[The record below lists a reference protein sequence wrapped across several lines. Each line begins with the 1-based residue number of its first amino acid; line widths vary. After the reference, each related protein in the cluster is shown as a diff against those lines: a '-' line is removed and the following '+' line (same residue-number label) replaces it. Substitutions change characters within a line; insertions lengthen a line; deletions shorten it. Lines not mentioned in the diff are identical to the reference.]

1 MESTET
7 PLTLDSL
14 LDHVQA
20 APPRLGRTRLISI
33 DGPAGSGKST
43 LAGRFEARAKA
54 RDLNTFVIHMD
65 DLYDGWA
72 GAERGFALLRDH
84 VLQRLSDGRE
94 GRYRRYDWNT
104 GTYAE
109 LHVVPVTVDVLIV
122 EGVTSC
128 DRDADKWQSLRL
140 WIETT
145 NEVRLDRGIERDG
158 EALRDHWLEW
168 MRWERDHFAT
178 QSTRDRAQVVV
189 DGNPE
194 VPHDPSAE
202 LVAKSV
208 ALPHDSAAS

>member
-43 LAGRFEARAKA
+43 LAARFEARANA
-54 RDLNTFVIHMD
+54 RGLNTFVIHMD

-104 GTYAE
+104 GAYAE
-109 LHVVPVTVDVLIV
+109 LHVVPVTVDLLIV

-128 DRDADKWQSLRL
+128 DRDADGWQSLRL

-178 QSTRDRAQVVV
+178 QSTRDRAHVVV
-189 DGNPE
+189 DGNPD
-194 VPHDPSAE
+194 VPHDPTVE